1 MGTRMAPSY
10 ANLFMG
16 RFEQHA
22 IANALHKPLI
32 WWRFIDDIFL
42 IWTEGEEHLKHF
54 ISHLNSIHPYIKFT
68 HEYSNSPHQTL
79 PFLDVQVHLSNN
91 HIETDLHTKPTDK
104 HQYLLKT
111 TCHPSHTKQTIP
123 FSLFLRI
130 RRICSNDAFFDN
142 RSEELIKH
150 LIKRGYSR
158 KILQRDANRIR
169 AIPRHATLQSQEQK
183 TTKADRTPFVISF
196 NPALPKISS
205 VVEKHITILR
215 SSTNCKNAFPHPPVI
230 AYKRNASLRDLLVH
244 SELPENKPSDQQPT
258 GIHKCNH
265 PRCLTCSFLQ
275 EGQTSYTFF
284 TTKETRE
291 ITNYISC
298 HSKNLIYLIQCKKCH
313 CQYIGETKRQLNE
326 RFGEHRRSI
335 LNDHQLSNPTPVSLH
350 FNQLGHSINDVH
362 IIPLELMRSTRDSVR
377 KAREAHLI
385 NKAKTL
391 HPLGINR
398 RDEAH
403 Q

>member
-42 IWTEGEEHLKHF
+42 IWTEGEEHLKHC

-68 HEYSNSPHQTL
+68 HVYSNSPHQTL

-111 TCHPSHTKQTIP
+111 SCHPSHTKQTIP

-158 KILQRDANRIR
+158 KILQRDANRVR
-169 AIPRHATLQSQEQK
+169 AIPRNATLQSQEQK
-183 TTKADRTPFVISF
+183 TTNTDRTPFVISF

-205 VVEKHITILR
+205 VVKKHITILQ
-215 SSTNCKNAFPHPPVI
+215 SSTNCKKAFPHPPVI
-230 AYKRNASLRDLLVH
+230 AYKQGRIQ
-244 SELPENKPSDQQPT
+244 K
-258 GIHKCNH
+258 IHKEGAEETDDAVLHH
-265 PRCLTCSFLQ
+265 PGSICD
-275 EGQTSYTFF
+275 QT
-284 TTKETRE
+284 
-291 ITNYISC
+291 
-298 HSKNLIYLIQCKKCH
+298 LA
-313 CQYIGETKRQLNE
+313 
-326 RFGEHRRSI
+326 
-335 LNDHQLSNPTPVSLH
+335 PP
-350 FNQLGHSINDVH
+350 
-362 IIPLELMRSTRDSVR
+362 P
-377 KAREAHLI
+377 
-385 NKAKTL
+385 
-391 HPLGINR
+391 PP
-398 RDEAH
+398 
-403 Q
+403 